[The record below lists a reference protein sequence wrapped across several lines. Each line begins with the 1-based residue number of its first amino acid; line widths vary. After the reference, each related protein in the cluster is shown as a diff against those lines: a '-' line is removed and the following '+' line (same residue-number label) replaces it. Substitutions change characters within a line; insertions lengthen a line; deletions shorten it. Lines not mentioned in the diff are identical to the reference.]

1 MQSTRRIKVKN
12 GIEYWYEETPYYDKE
27 KKQIRH
33 RSKYLGRNVDG
44 QPVRMRSAPD
54 EVKEKT
60 KKKTMAVKS
69 SFDYGSIFVLQSI
82 IDELKLDRYLE
93 VLLPPSEVS
102 MVRALAF
109 NRIIRPT
116 AMKNVDSWYEG
127 TSLALESP
135 QISLTSQRVS
145 ELLGRLGESNIP
157 DRFMSQLIEGTG
169 TKNTLIYDI
178 TSLSSYSQLI
188 NLLEYGYN
196 RDGESLPQI
205 NLSLILDKD
214 RGIPV
219 MYDIFPGSISDV
231 STLSGT
237 LKKIKAHGIQNYVAV
252 MDRGFFS
259 LSNLRELMTNNVSFI
274 MAARLQLNDLKHLLT
289 EAQKDLNDVKYLR
302 KFNKDP
308 IFAKPI
314 SYNIDSIEVQGYV
327 YYDPKLEQTEKQT
340 LLSRLYDIREELLKV
355 RLKKN
360 SNSYVVFK
368 DKAKGFGN
376 FFDWHVIDNRFDV
389 AIKQNAVAQRMNKM
403 GKYIIFYSG
412 DFDEMKCLSL
422 YRERDEIEKSFKAL
436 KSEIDILPLNT
447 HSDKTTRGFIFI
459 AFLSLI
465 IRSRLINMMREAN
478 LLDKYSVELLLLQLE
493 KFRKISLADGQI
505 IDTEMTKK
513 TEGNYSGA
521 KLVRLN
527 FREVRIIVATSS
539 TAPKLI

>member
-1 MQSTRRIKVKN
+1 VKN

-33 RSKYLGRNVDG
+33 KSKYLGRNVDG
-44 QPVRMRSAPD
+44 QPVRMRSAPN

-60 KKKTMAVKS
+60 KTKTLAIKS
-69 SFDYGSIFVLQSI
+69 SFDHGSIFVLQSI
-82 IDELKLDRYLE
+82 MEELNLDHYLDA
-93 VLLPPSEVS
+93 LLPPSEVS

-116 AMKNVDSWYEG
+116 AMRNVDSWYEG
-127 TSLALESP
+127 TTLALESP
-135 QISLTSQRVS
+135 EINLTSQRVS
-145 ELLGRLGESNIP
+145 ELLCRLGESNIP

-205 NLSLILDKD
+205 NLSLILDKEK
-214 RGIPV
+214 GIPV

-237 LKKIKAHGIQNYVAV
+237 LKKIKAHGIENYVAV

-259 LSNLRELMTNNVSFI
+259 LSNLRELMTNKISFI
-274 MAARLQLNDLKHLLT
+274 MAARLQLNDLKQLLA
-289 EAQKDLNDVKYLR
+289 EAQKDIDDVKYLH

-314 SYNIDSIEVQGYV
+314 SYNIDSIEVHGYV

-355 RLKKN
+355 RLNKK
-360 SNSYVVFK
+360 SNPYVVFK
-368 DKAKGFGN
+368 EKAQGFGN

-513 TEGNYSGA
+513 QREIIQA
-521 KLVRLN
+521 LN
-527 FREVRIIVATSS
+527 LCA
-539 TAPKLI
+539 

>member
-1 MQSTRRIKVKN
+1 MKPTRRIKVKN

-33 RSKYLGRNVDG
+33 KSKYLGRNVDG

-60 KKKTMAVKS
+60 KKKTAPVKS

-82 IDELKLDRYLE
+82 MEELNLDHYLE
-93 VLLPPSEVS
+93 ALLSPSEVS
-102 MVRALAF
+102 MIRALAF

-135 QISLTSQRVS
+135 QINLTSQRVS
-145 ELLGRLGESNIP
+145 ELLCRLGESNIP

-214 RGIPV
+214 KGIPV

-259 LSNLRELMTNNVSFI
+259 LSNLRELMTNKISFI
-274 MAARLQLNDLKHLLT
+274 MAARLQSTDLKHLLT
-289 EAQKDLNDVKYLR
+289 EAQKDIDDVKYLH

-314 SYNIDSIEVQGYV
+314 SYNIDSIEVRGYV

-355 RLKKN
+355 RLNKN
-360 SNSYVVFK
+360 SKSYVVFK
-368 DKAKGFGN
+368 EKAQGFGN

-447 HSDKTTRGFIFI
+447 QSDKTTRGFIFI

-465 IRSRLINMMREAN
+465 IRLRLINMMREAK

-513 TEGNYSGA
+513 QREIIQA
-521 KLVRLN
+521 LN
-527 FREVRIIVATSS
+527 LCA
-539 TAPKLI
+539 

>member
-1 MQSTRRIKVKN
+1 
-12 GIEYWYEETPYYDKE
+12 
-27 KKQIRH
+27 
-33 RSKYLGRNVDG
+33 
-44 QPVRMRSAPD
+44 MRSAPD

-60 KKKTMAVKS
+60 KKKTTAIKS

-82 IDELKLDRYLE
+82 MEELNLDRYLE

-109 NRIIRPT
+109 NRIVRPT

-135 QISLTSQRVS
+135 QINLSSQRLS
-145 ELLGRLGESNIP
+145 ELLCRLGESNIP
-157 DRFMSQLIEGTG
+157 DRFMSRLIEGTG

-205 NLSLILDKD
+205 NMSLILDKD
-214 RGIPV
+214 KGIPV

-259 LSNLRELMTNNVSFI
+259 LSNLQELISNKISFI
-274 MAARLQLNDLKHLLT
+274 MAAKLQLNDLKQLMT
-289 EAQKDLNDVKYLR
+289 EAQKDIDDVKYLH

-314 SYNIDSIEVQGYV
+314 TYNIESIEVHGYV

-340 LLSRLYDIREELLKV
+340 LLSRLCDIREELLKV
-355 RLKKN
+355 HLRKN
-360 SNSYVVFK
+360 SNPYVVFK
-368 DKAKGFGN
+368 EKAQGFEN
-376 FFDWHVIDNRFDV
+376 FFDLQVIDNRFEV
-389 AIKQNAVAQRMNKM
+389 TIKQNAVAQRMNKM
-403 GKYIIFYSG
+403 GKYILFYSG
-412 DFDEMKCLSL
+412 DFDWIKCLSV

-436 KSEIDILPLNT
+436 KNEIDILPLNT
-447 HSDKTTRGFIFI
+447 HSEKTTRGFIFI

-465 IRSRLINMMREAN
+465 IRTRLINMMREAK
-478 LLDKYSVELLLLQLE
+478 LLDKYSVELLLLQVE
-493 KFRKISLADGQI
+493 KLRKITLEDGQI
-505 IDTEMTKK
+505 FVTEMTKK
-513 TEGNYSGA
+513 QRELLHA
-521 KLVRLN
+521 LN
-527 FREVRIIVATSS
+527 LCA
-539 TAPKLI
+539 

>member
-1 MQSTRRIKVKN
+1 MQPTRRIKVKN

-33 RSKYLGRNVDG
+33 KSKYLGRNVDG

-60 KKKTMAVKS
+60 KKKTTTVKS
-69 SFDYGSIFVLQSI
+69 SFDYGSVFVLQSI
-82 IDELKLDRYLE
+82 MEELNLDRYLE
-93 VLLPPSEVS
+93 DLLPSSEVS

-127 TSLALESP
+127 TALALESP
-135 QISLTSQRVS
+135 KIELASQRIS
-145 ELLGRLGESNIP
+145 ELLCRLGESNIP

-196 RDGESLPQI
+196 RDGEPLPQI
-205 NLSLILDKD
+205 NMSLILDKD

-259 LSNLRELMTNNVSFI
+259 VSNLLELMNNNISFI
-274 MAARLQLNDLKHLLT
+274 MAAKLQLNDLKQLMT
-289 EAQKDLNDVKYLR
+289 DAQKDIDDVKYLH

-314 SYNIDSIEVQGYV
+314 TYIMNSIEVHGYV

-340 LLSRLYDIREELLKV
+340 LLSRLYDIREELLNV
-355 RLKKN
+355 RLNKN
-360 SNSYVVFK
+360 SNHYAVFK
-368 DKAKGFGN
+368 EKAHGFGN
-376 FFDWHVIDNRFDV
+376 FFEWHVIDNRFDV

-403 GKYIIFYSG
+403 GKYILFYSG
-412 DFDEMKCLSL
+412 DFDWMKCLSM

-436 KSEIDILPLNT
+436 KNEIDILPLNT
-447 HSDKTTRGFIFI
+447 HSEKTTKGFIFI

-465 IRSRLINMMREAN
+465 IRSRLINMMREAEI
-478 LLDKYSVELLLLQLE
+478 LDKYSVELLLLQLE
-493 KFRKISLADGQI
+493 KLRKITLADGHI
-505 IDTEMTKK
+505 LITEMTKK
-513 TEGNYSGA
+513 QREIIQA
-521 KLVRLN
+521 LKLC
-527 FREVRIIVATSS
+527 A
-539 TAPKLI
+539 

>member
-1 MQSTRRIKVKN
+1 MQPTRRIKVKN

-33 RSKYLGRNVDG
+33 KSKYLGRNVDG

-60 KKKTMAVKS
+60 KKKTTTVKS
-69 SFDYGSIFVLQSI
+69 SFDYGSVFVLQSI
-82 IDELKLDRYLE
+82 MEELNLDRYLE
-93 VLLPPSEVS
+93 DLLPSSEVS

-127 TSLALESP
+127 TALALESP
-135 QISLTSQRVS
+135 KIELASQRIS
-145 ELLGRLGESNIP
+145 ELLCRLGESNIP

-196 RDGESLPQI
+196 RDGEPLPQI
-205 NLSLILDKD
+205 NMSLILDKD

-259 LSNLRELMTNNVSFI
+259 VSNLLELMNNNISFI
-274 MAARLQLNDLKHLLT
+274 MAAKLQLNDLKQLMT
-289 EAQKDLNDVKYLR
+289 DAQKDIDDVKYLH

-314 SYNIDSIEVQGYV
+314 TYIMNSIEVHGYV

-355 RLKKN
+355 RLNKN
-360 SNSYVVFK
+360 SNHYAVFK
-368 DKAKGFGN
+368 EKAHGFGN
-376 FFDWHVIDNRFDV
+376 FFEWHVIDNRFDV

-403 GKYIIFYSG
+403 GKYILFYSG
-412 DFDEMKCLSL
+412 DFDWMKCLSM

-436 KSEIDILPLNT
+436 KNEIDILPLNT
-447 HSDKTTRGFIFI
+447 HSEKTTRGFIFI

-465 IRSRLINMMREAN
+465 IRSRLINMMREAEI
-478 LLDKYSVELLLLQLE
+478 LDKYSVELLLLQLE
-493 KFRKISLADGQI
+493 KLRKITLADGHI
-505 IDTEMTKK
+505 LITEMTKK
-513 TEGNYSGA
+513 QREIIQA
-521 KLVRLN
+521 LKLC
-527 FREVRIIVATSS
+527 A
-539 TAPKLI
+539 

>member
-1 MQSTRRIKVKN
+1 MKKLRTMTRR
-12 GIEYWYEETPYYDKE
+12 

-33 RSKYLGRNVDG
+33 KSKYLGRNVDG

-60 KKKTMAVKS
+60 KKKTAIVKS

-82 IDELKLDRYLE
+82 MEELNLDRYLE
-93 VLLPPSEVS
+93 DLLPSSEVS

-127 TSLALESP
+127 TALALESP
-135 QISLTSQRVS
+135 QIDLAGQRVS
-145 ELLGRLGESNIP
+145 ELLCRLGESNIP

-178 TSLSSYSQLI
+178 TSLSSYSQFI

-196 RDGESLPQI
+196 RDGEPLPQI
-205 NLSLILDKD
+205 NMSLILDKD

-237 LKKIKAHGIQNYVAV
+237 LKKIKAHGIQKYVAV

-259 LSNLRELMTNNVSFI
+259 LSNLLELMDNEISFI
-274 MAARLQLNDLKHLLT
+274 MAAKLQLNDLKQLMT
-289 EAQKDLNDVKYLR
+289 EAQKDIDDVKYLH

-314 SYNIDSIEVQGYV
+314 TYNLDSIEVHGYV

-355 RLKKN
+355 RLNKN
-360 SNSYVVFK
+360 SNHYAVFK
-368 DKAKGFGN
+368 EKAHGFAN
-376 FFDWHVIDNRFDV
+376 FFEWHVIDNRFDV
-389 AIKQNAVAQRMNKM
+389 EIKQNAVAQRMNKM
-403 GKYIIFYSG
+403 GKYILFYSG
-412 DFDEMKCLSL
+412 DFDWMKCLSM

-436 KSEIDILPLNT
+436 KNEIDILPLNT
-447 HSDKTTRGFIFI
+447 HSEKTTRGFIFI

-465 IRSRLINMMREAN
+465 IRSRLINMMRDAKI
-478 LLDKYSVELLLLQLE
+478 LDKYSIELLLLQLE
-493 KFRKISLADGQI
+493 KLRKITLADGQI
-505 IDTEMTKK
+505 SVTEMTKK
-513 TEGNYSGA
+513 QREIIQA
-521 KLVRLN
+521 LKLC
-527 FREVRIIVATSS
+527 A
-539 TAPKLI
+539 

>member
-1 MQSTRRIKVKN
+1 MQPARRIKVKN

-54 EVKEKT
+54 EVKVKT
-60 KKKTMAVKS
+60 KKKTVAIKS
-69 SFDYGSIFVLQSI
+69 SFDYGPIFVLQSI
-82 IDELKLDRYLE
+82 MEELDLDCYLE
-93 VLLPPSEVS
+93 VLLPPSEMS

-109 NRIIRPT
+109 NRIIRPM
-116 AMKNVDSWYEG
+116 AMRNVYSWYEG

-135 QISLTSQRVS
+135 QITLTSQRVS

-157 DRFMSQLIEGTG
+157 DRFMSQLIDGTG

-196 RDGESLPQI
+196 RDGEPLPQI

-214 RGIPV
+214 KGIPV
-219 MYDIFPGSISDV
+219 MYDIFPGSISDI

-237 LKKIKAHGIQNYVAV
+237 LKKIKAHGVQDYVAV

-259 LSNLRELMTNNVSFI
+259 LSNLRELITNKISFI
-274 MAARLQLNDLKHLLT
+274 MAARLQLTDLKHLLT
-289 EAQKDLNDVKYLR
+289 EAQKDIDDVKYLH

-314 SYNIDSIEVQGYV
+314 SYNIDSIKIHGYV

-340 LLSRLYDIREELLKV
+340 LLSRLYDIREELLMV
-355 RLKKN
+355 RLNKN
-360 SNSYVVFK
+360 SNPYVVFK
-368 DKAKGFGN
+368 EKSKGFGN
-376 FFDWHVIDNRFDV
+376 FFDWKVIDNRFDV

-412 DFDEMKCLSL
+412 DFDEIKCLSL
-422 YRERDEIEKSFKAL
+422 YRERDEIEKSFKSL

-447 HSDKTTRGFIFI
+447 QSEKTTRGFIFI

-465 IRSRLINMMREAN
+465 IRTRLMNMMREAGI
-478 LLDKYSVELLLLQLE
+478 LDKYSVELLLMQLE
-493 KFRKISLADGQI
+493 KFRKIALADGQI
-505 IDTEMTKK
+505 IVTEMTKK
-513 TEGNYSGA
+513 QREILQA
-521 KLVRLN
+521 LN
-527 FREVRIIVATSS
+527 LCA
-539 TAPKLI
+539 

>member
-1 MQSTRRIKVKN
+1 MKPTRRIKVKN

-60 KKKTMAVKS
+60 KKKTAAIKS

-82 IDELKLDRYLE
+82 MEELNLDRYLE

-109 NRIIRPT
+109 NRIVRPT

-135 QISLTSQRVS
+135 QINLTSQRLS
-145 ELLGRLGESNIP
+145 ELLCRLGESNIP

-205 NLSLILDKD
+205 NMSLILDKD
-214 RGIPV
+214 KGIPV

-259 LSNLRELMTNNVSFI
+259 LSNLQELIGNKISFI
-274 MAARLQLNDLKHLLT
+274 MAAKLQLNDLKQLMT
-289 EAQKDLNDVKYLR
+289 EAQKDIDDVKYLH

-314 SYNIDSIEVQGYV
+314 TYNIESIEVHGYV
-327 YYDPKLEQTEKQT
+327 YYDPKLEQTDKQT

-355 RLKKN
+355 HLRKN
-360 SNSYVVFK
+360 SNPYVVFK
-368 DKAKGFGN
+368 EKAQGFEN
-376 FFDWHVIDNRFDV
+376 FFDLQVVDNRFEV

-403 GKYIIFYSG
+403 GKYILFYSG
-412 DFDEMKCLSL
+412 DFDWIKCLSV

-436 KSEIDILPLNT
+436 KNEIDILPLNT
-447 HSDKTTRGFIFI
+447 HSEKTTRGFIFI

-465 IRSRLINMMREAN
+465 IRTRLINKMREAE
-478 LLDKYSVELLLLQLE
+478 LLDKYSVELLLLQVE
-493 KFRKISLADGQI
+493 KLRKITLEDGQI
-505 IDTEMTKK
+505 FVTEMTKK
-513 TEGNYSGA
+513 QRELLQA
-521 KLVRLN
+521 LN
-527 FREVRIIVATSS
+527 LCA
-539 TAPKLI
+539 

>member
-1 MQSTRRIKVKN
+1 MQPTRRIKVKN

-33 RSKYLGRNVDG
+33 KSKYLGRNVDG
-44 QPVRMRSAPD
+44 QPVRMRAAPD
-54 EVKEKT
+54 EIKEKA
-60 KKKTMAVKS
+60 KKKTATIQS
-69 SFDYGSIFVLQSI
+69 SFDYGSIFLLQSI
-82 IDELKLDRYLE
+82 IEELNLDRYLE
-93 VLLPPSEVS
+93 TLLPSSEAS

-135 QISLTSQRVS
+135 KINLTGQRVS

-157 DRFMSQLIEGTG
+157 ERFMSQLIEGTG
-169 TKNTLIYDI
+169 TKDTLIYDI

-196 RDGESLPQI
+196 RDGDSLPQI

-214 RGIPV
+214 KGIPV

-237 LKKIKAHGIQNYVAV
+237 LKKIRAHGIQNYVAV

-259 LSNLRELMTNNVSFI
+259 LSNLRELLTHKISFI
-274 MAARLQLNDLKHLLT
+274 MAAKLQLNDLKHLMT
-289 EAQKDLNDVKYLR
+289 EAQKDIDDVKYLH
-302 KFNKDP
+302 KFNNDP

-314 SYNIDSIEVQGYV
+314 TYNIDSIEVRGYV
-327 YYDPKLEQTEKQT
+327 YYDPKLEQTEKRT

-355 RLKKN
+355 RLSKN
-360 SNSYVVFK
+360 SNPYAVFK
-368 DKAKGFGN
+368 EKAQGFGN
-376 FFDWHVIDNRFDV
+376 FFEWNVIDHRLEVD
-389 AIKQNAVAQRMNKM
+389 IKQNAVAQRMNKM
-403 GKYIIFYSG
+403 GKYIIFCAG

-436 KSEIDILPLNT
+436 KSEIEVLPLNT
-447 HSDKTTRGFIFI
+447 HSEKTTRGFIFI

-465 IRSRLINMMREAN
+465 IRTRLQNMMREAEI
-478 LLDKYSVELLLLQLE
+478 LDKYSVEQVLIQLE

-505 IDTEMTKK
+505 IATEMTKK
-513 TEGNYSGA
+513 Q
-521 KLVRLN
+521 
-527 FREVRIIVATSS
+527 REIFQAFDLC
-539 TAPKLI
+539 A

>member
-1 MQSTRRIKVKN
+1 MQPTRRIKVKN

-33 RSKYLGRNVDG
+33 KSKYLGRNVDG

-60 KKKTMAVKS
+60 KKKTTTVKS
-69 SFDYGSIFVLQSI
+69 SFDYGSVFVLQSI
-82 IDELKLDRYLE
+82 MEELNLDRYLE
-93 VLLPPSEVS
+93 DLLPSSEVS

-127 TSLALESP
+127 TALALESP
-135 QISLTSQRVS
+135 KIELASQRIS
-145 ELLGRLGESNIP
+145 ELLCRLGESNIP

-196 RDGESLPQI
+196 RDGEPLPQI
-205 NLSLILDKD
+205 NMSLILDKD

-259 LSNLRELMTNNVSFI
+259 VSNLLELVNNNISFI
-274 MAARLQLNDLKHLLT
+274 MAAKLQLNDLKQLMT
-289 EAQKDLNDVKYLR
+289 DAQKDIDDVKYLH

-314 SYNIDSIEVQGYV
+314 TYIMNSIEVHGYV

-355 RLKKN
+355 RLNKN
-360 SNSYVVFK
+360 SNHYAVFK
-368 DKAKGFGN
+368 EKAHGFGN
-376 FFDWHVIDNRFDV
+376 FFEWHVIDNRFDV

-403 GKYIIFYSG
+403 GKYILFYSG
-412 DFDEMKCLSL
+412 DFDWMKCLSM

-436 KSEIDILPLNT
+436 KNEIDILPLNT
-447 HSDKTTRGFIFI
+447 HSEKTTRGFIFI

-465 IRSRLINMMREAN
+465 IRSRLINMMREAEI
-478 LLDKYSVELLLLQLE
+478 LDKYSVELLLLQLE
-493 KFRKISLADGQI
+493 KLRKITLADGHI
-505 IDTEMTKK
+505 LITEMTKK
-513 TEGNYSGA
+513 QREIIQA
-521 KLVRLN
+521 LKLC
-527 FREVRIIVATSS
+527 A
-539 TAPKLI
+539 